1 MGRVEDYPVEQW
13 DVMIA
18 VLLSAPFHLTKMAI
32 PHMKRKGVY
41 SAIQKVF
48 AFFRFHEYPRV
59 WLYFQRYA
67 FCVTKMFAFLEIRV
81 FA

>member
-32 PHMKRKGVY
+32 PHMKRKGIPTN
-41 SAIQKVF
+41 IQKI
-48 AFFRFHEYPRV
+48 
-59 WLYFQRYA
+59 
-67 FCVTKMFAFLEIRV
+67 FAFLNFTKIRPFGYHSRGIHTV
-81 FA
+81 